1 MKRALVLSGGGAK
14 GAFQYGALSYILEHQ
29 TGGLPPGKYFNIIS
43 GVSVGALN
51 GVMLAQ
57 NQFETLSGLWSVVSR
72 EDVYTGNLTLFRIF
86 WRLLTRKMGILSAK
100 PLRKMITRHV
110 SLEKI
115 DASCDYS
122 FGTVS
127 LDSGKYYALHARD
140 FDKDEEFSKGVLAS
154 ASMPVIWPPV
164 GSIKTRNGRVF
175 KQLIDGGIRNVSP
188 LGDVIDSNPD
198 EVVII
203 NCNSEEFQPYAN
215 PAKNMLKIARRA
227 LTEITLNEIFLQ
239 DVRAFLHINNII
251 SQLPPNVVVKKPDG
265 TSYKKYHSILIEPDH
280 DLGDALDFDREKI
293 NRHLQEGYLAAQRV
307 YEKPLSEPPPL
318 IKTKRE

>member
-29 TGGLPPGKYFNIIS
+29 AGDLTPNQYFNVIS

-57 NQFETLSGLWSVVSR
+57 NRFEALSELWSVVSR
-72 EDVYTGNLTLFRIF
+72 EDVYTGHLTLLRIF
-86 WRLLTRKMGILSAK
+86 WRLLTRKMGILNAK
-100 PLRKMITRHV
+100 PLKQMVKRHV
-110 SLEKI
+110 SLKDI
-115 DASCDYS
+115 DHSHCDYS

-127 LDSGKYYALHARD
+127 LDTGKYYALHAKD
-140 FDKDEEFSKGVLAS
+140 FNDNNEFAKGVIAS
-154 ASMPVIWPPV
+154 ATMPVVWPPV
-164 GSIKTRNGRVF
+164 KSVTTRSGQIY

-188 LGDVIDSNPD
+188 LGDVINGNPD

-203 NCNSEEFQPYAN
+203 NCNSEDFQPYAN
-215 PAKNMLKIARRA
+215 LAKNMLKIARRA

-251 SQLPPNVVVKKPDG
+251 TQLPPEVIVKKLDG
-265 TSYKKYHSILIEPDH
+265 TPYKKYHSILIEPDH

-293 NRHLQEGYLAAQRV
+293 NQHIREGYKAAQTV
-307 YEKPLSEPPPL
+307 YESLNLQIQS
-318 IKTKRE
+318 